1 MKIEWLDSI
10 SSVSESEWQACL
22 NSDYPFLKYGFLSAL
37 EASGCVQPET
47 GWVPQHLIA
56 QDSGR
61 VVAVMPQYFKSHSWG
76 EYVFDQE
83 WANAYHRYGIRYYPK
98 LINAM
103 PFTPATGPRWSL
115 RLDAEESIVS
125 SLIAASLEQVDSE
138 KTSTWHCLFPDLDKQ
153 LEQLFDE
160 KGVMK
165 RVGTQFHWFNRGYC
179 DFDEFLSVFASRKR
193 KNVRKERKAVH
204 DLGLSCVRKSG
215 TEMSE
220 SDWIRFYE
228 FYASTYY
235 KRGHS
240 PHLNLEFFKL
250 VAARMGQSIMVDWV
264 FDQGG
269 KDPIAAALFFK
280 DSETLYGRY
289 WGCKSEIQGLHFE
302 VCFYRGIEYAIAHG
316 LKKFDPGAQGEHKIA
331 RGFEPIETCSFH
343 YVGHPG
349 FRDAIANFLEEEA
362 RYVNQYK
369 LAAAER
375 LPFKLSENA

>member
-10 SSVSESEWQACL
+10 GSVSESDWQACL
-22 NSDYPFLKYGFLSAL
+22 DDDYPFLNYGFLNAL

-47 GWVPQHLIA
+47 GWIPQHLIA
-56 QDSGR
+56 KEEGEL
-61 VVAVMPQYFKSHSWG
+61 VAVMPQYFKSHSWG

-115 RLDAEESIVS
+115 RASANKTIPS
-125 SLIAASLEQVDSE
+125 SLIETSLARVDSE
-138 KTSTWHCLFPDLDKQ
+138 QTSTWHCLFPN
-153 LEQLFDE
+153 LEKPLEDFLKD

-165 RVGTQFHWFNRGYC
+165 RLGTQFHWFNQGYQS
-179 DFDEFLSVFASRKR
+179 FDEFLEAFASRKR
-193 KNVRKERKAVH
+193 KNVRKERKAVQA
-204 DLGLSCVRKSG
+204 LGLNFVRKTG
-215 TEMSE
+215 AEMSE

-240 PHLNLEFFKL
+240 PHLNLEFFQL
-250 VAARMGQSIMVDWV
+250 VAQAMGDAIVVDWV
-264 FDQGG
+264 FDAAENN
-269 KDPIAAALFFK
+269 PIAAALFFK

-289 WGCKSEIQGLHFE
+289 WGCKTDIQGLHFE
-302 VCFYRGIEYAIAHG
+302 VCFYRGIEYAITHG

-343 YVGHPG
+343 YIGHPG

-362 RYVNQYK
+362 RYV
-369 LAAAER
+369 E
-375 LPFKLSENA
+375 